1 MLVLSRK
8 LGEEII
14 IGGDIR
20 VRIVSIHCNQVRLG
34 FVAPLEVDIKR
45 QELLQANR
53 LPRPNAIVEE
63 THPEVLPD

>member
-20 VRIVSIHCNQVRLG
+20 VRIVSIHGNQVRLG

-45 QELLQANR
+45 QELLEANR

-63 THPEVLPD
+63 TLPKVLPD